1 MTLLIHRPDTRT
13 PPRRPSHDGRPPDTA
28 TPGSASPLI
37 RYSTGRIDYATWKR
51 FVDTG
56 TANDIDPFLAQS
68 WKRCVDLGVT
78 PTRKHPV
85 VRSVPLSATDERIF
99 DLSRQLDETLRPA
112 LEANGMM
119 ICITDAEGRL
129 VRTYGDA
136 ATLRQANRL
145 HFGPGADWTEGSV
158 GTNAIGTALETG
170 RFVQIFGQEH
180 FCLEHHIWRCTAAPF
195 FDPSGRLMGCIDI
208 SSGTEIDHG
217 LALRLVLWS
226 VSRFERSLLQSHARE
241 LEYWPEA
248 LLAAL
253 PARGEEEGHVVVQ
266 SEGRVVSIDEQA
278 RRLLGAASGW
288 IVGRMV
294 GDLFDIG
301 PFAGRT
307 DLPAGPVRIGL
318 KGRTRSEVMA
328 EAVPLRSPAGLWL
341 GMLIRLR
348 ASTQKTLSQP
358 QVSRLDRAGDPAP
371 HERDGR
377 PAAAVPPFI
386 GDGEAARHIR
396 RQIAAFAQTRST
408 VLLTGESGTGKE
420 LAARGI
426 HAQGERRNG
435 PFVAVNCGA
444 FAKDLIQ
451 SELFG
456 YESGAFTGADRHGR
470 PGLFER
476 ADRGVLF
483 LDEIC
488 ELPLDQQANL
498 LRVLEERRVTRIG
511 GRAPIPIDVKVIA
524 ATNRDMAGEV
534 HAGRFRSDLYH
545 RLCVATITLP
555 PLRDRLEDVR
565 VLVDH
570 HFERLRTEMGLPGVT
585 IDPATY
591 AVLERH
597 TWPGNVRALCNAV
610 EYALNQYFVTPYAV
624 LSPQHLP
631 PELVPPA
638 KTPGRETP
646 LRAAEMRAI
655 ERALLDH
662 GGNIS
667 RAARALGIGRNT
679 LYAKLRR
686 LPHA

>member
-1 MTLLIHRPDTRT
+1 MVDVSSPNPT
-13 PPRRPSHDGRPPDTA
+13 
-28 TPGSASPLI
+28 SPLI
-37 RYSTGRIDYATWKR
+37 RYSTGRIDYETWKR
-51 FVDTG
+51 FVDSGSVT
-56 TANDIDPFLAQS
+56 NIDPFLAQS
-68 WKRCVDLGVT
+68 WQRCVDLGVT

-85 VRSVPLSATDERIF
+85 VRSVAMSEIDERIF
-99 DLSRQLDETLRPA
+99 ELSRQLDETLRPA
-112 LEANGMM
+112 LETNGMM
-119 ICITDAEGRL
+119 ICVTDAEGRL
-129 VRTYGDA
+129 VRTFGNA
-136 ATLRQANRL
+136 ATLRQAGRL
-145 HFGPGADWTEGSV
+145 HFGPGADWTERSV

-170 RFVQIFGQEH
+170 QFVQIFGQEH

-195 FDPSGRLMGCIDI
+195 FDPAGRLMGCIDI
-208 SSGTEIDHG
+208 SSGTDVDHG

-226 VSRFERSLLQSHARE
+226 ISRFERNLLQTHARE

-253 PARGEEEGHVVVQ
+253 PTRGEEEGIVVVQ
-266 SEGRVVSIDEQA
+266 SEGRIVSIDEAA
-278 RRLLGAASGW
+278 RRLLGGAAGW
-288 IVGRMV
+288 IVGGMAT
-294 GDLFDIG
+294 DLFDIG
-301 PFAGRT
+301 PLAGRS
-307 DLPAGPVRIGL
+307 DPSSGPVRIGL
-318 KGRTRSEVMA
+318 KGRTRAEVVA
-328 EAVPLRSPAGLWL
+328 EAAPLRSPAGLWL

-348 ASTQKTLSQP
+348 PSAPTTSAQP
-358 QVSRLDRAGDPAP
+358 LAARLDRAEGPRP
-371 HERDGR
+371 RDR
-377 PAAAVPPFI
+377 ATAAVLDVPPFI
-386 GDGEAARHIR
+386 GESEAARHIR

-426 HAQGERRNG
+426 HAQGERRHG

-524 ATNRDMAGEV
+524 ATNRDMAEEV
-534 HAGRFRSDLYH
+534 RAGRFRNDLHH

-555 PLRDRLEDVR
+555 PLRERLEDVR
-565 VLVDH
+565 PLVDH
-570 HFERLRTEMGLPGVT
+570 HFERLCREMGLTGLT
-585 IDPATY
+585 IDPATH
-591 AVLERH
+591 AVLARH
-597 TWPGNVRALCNAV
+597 DWPGNVRALCNAV
-610 EYALNQYFVTPYAV
+610 EYALNQYFVTPYTV
-624 LSPQHLP
+624 LSPRHLP
-631 PELVPPA
+631 PGLAPTTVP
-638 KTPGRETP
+638 PGRETR
-646 LRAAEMRAI
+646 LRATEMRAI
-655 ERALLDH
+655 EQALVEH

-686 LPHA
+686 LPNAGG